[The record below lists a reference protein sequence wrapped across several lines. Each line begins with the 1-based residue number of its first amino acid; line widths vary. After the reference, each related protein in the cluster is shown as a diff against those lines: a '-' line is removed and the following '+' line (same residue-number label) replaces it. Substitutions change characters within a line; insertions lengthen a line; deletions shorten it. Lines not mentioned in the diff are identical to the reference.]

1 MVARSEL
8 TAAMAAAKA
17 QKEEA
22 QAKAE
27 LVEGLEAQL
36 ARLREQLRDAQA
48 SLSES
53 VPRAELSA
61 ALARL
66 GEATAKLVAADQA
79 AALVR
84 DKADK
89 HQEALAAL
97 KEALELK
104 EAEAADLR
112 GRIQVRTTAEQ
123 GGIRGGVGCE
133 RACRWERSV
142 SIMRACVRHAVPGR
156 FLTCALRWV
165 RAMCRGWLRRRTCC
179 KRGMF

>member
-17 QKEEA
+17 RGEEA

-48 SLSES
+48 SLSEA
-53 VPRAELSA
+53 VPRTELSA

-66 GEATAKLVAADQA
+66 SEATAKLVAADQA
-79 AALVR
+79 AAEVR

-89 HQEALAAL
+89 HQEAIGAL

-112 GRIQVRTTAEQ
+112 DRIQVGTIFDQGFDRRGILRVLRQIELQRVDPGGPRARCVEEAELAA
-123 GGIRGGVGCE
+123 RP
-133 RACRWERSV
+133 RALC
-142 SIMRACVRHAVPGR
+142 
-156 FLTCALRWV
+156 
-165 RAMCRGWLRRRTCC
+165 
-179 KRGMF
+179 

>member
-17 QKEEA
+17 RGEEA

-48 SLSES
+48 SLSET
-53 VPRAELSA
+53 VPRTELSA

-79 AALVR
+79 AALAR
-84 DKADK
+84 EKADK
-89 HQEALAAL
+89 LQEALGGL
-97 KEALELK
+97 KEVLELK
-104 EAEAADLR
+104 EAEVADLKD
-112 GRIQVRTTAEQ
+112 RIQVGCPVDQ
-123 GGIRGGVGCE
+123 GYGEWGGRRGDRQIVGQRADPGDAHAPLCSWGGVG
-133 RACRWERSV
+133 
-142 SIMRACVRHAVPGR
+142 
-156 FLTCALRWV
+156 AL
-165 RAMCRGWLRRRTCC
+165 C
-179 KRGMF
+179 

>member
-1 MVARSEL
+1 MQGMVARSEL

-17 QKEEA
+17 RGEEA

-48 SLSES
+48 SLSEA

-79 AALVR
+79 AALAR

-89 HQEALAAL
+89 QQEALVGL

-112 GRIQVRTTAEQ
+112 DRIQVGWMADQGCGEGAGGERTS
-123 GGIRGGVGCE
+123 R
-133 RACRWERSV
+133 
-142 SIMRACVRHAVPGR
+142 
-156 FLTCALRWV
+156 
-165 RAMCRGWLRRRTCC
+165 
-179 KRGMF
+179 

>member
-1 MVARSEL
+1 MLDTWQGMVARSEL

-17 QKEEA
+17 RGEEA

-48 SLSES
+48 SLSEA
-53 VPRAELSA
+53 VPRTELSA

-66 GEATAKLVAADQA
+66 SEATAKLVAADQA
-79 AALVR
+79 AAAVR

-89 HQEALAAL
+89 HQEALGAL

-112 GRIQVRTTAEQ
+112 DRIQVGTTAE
-123 GGIRGGVGCE
+123 RGGRNQRAE
-133 RACRWERSV
+133 REMGVQRV
-142 SIMRACVRHAVPGR
+142 DPGGPRARCVDGAESAARTR
-156 FLTCALRWV
+156 ALD
-165 RAMCRGWLRRRTCC
+165 
-179 KRGMF
+179 

>member
-17 QKEEA
+17 RGEEA
-22 QAKAE
+22 QAKTE

-79 AALVR
+79 AALMR

-97 KEALELK
+97 KAALEAK
-104 EAEAADLR
+104 QAEAAELKI
-112 GRIQVRTTAEQ
+112 RIQVSRDTAE
-123 GGIRGGVGCE
+123 G
-133 RACRWERSV
+133 A
-142 SIMRACVRHAVPGR
+142 
-156 FLTCALRWV
+156 
-165 RAMCRGWLRRRTCC
+165 
-179 KRGMF
+179 

>member
-1 MVARSEL
+1 MQGMVARSEL

-17 QKEEA
+17 RGEEA

-48 SLSES
+48 SLSEA

-79 AALVR
+79 AALAR

-89 HQEALAAL
+89 QQG
-97 KEALELK
+97 ALELK

-112 GRIQVRTTAEQ
+112 ARIQVGLMADQ
-123 GGIRGGVGCE
+123 GCGERGGRREDRQIGGQRVDPGDARAPLCSWGGVG
-133 RACRWERSV
+133 
-142 SIMRACVRHAVPGR
+142 
-156 FLTCALRWV
+156 ALS
-165 RAMCRGWLRRRTCC
+165 
-179 KRGMF
+179 